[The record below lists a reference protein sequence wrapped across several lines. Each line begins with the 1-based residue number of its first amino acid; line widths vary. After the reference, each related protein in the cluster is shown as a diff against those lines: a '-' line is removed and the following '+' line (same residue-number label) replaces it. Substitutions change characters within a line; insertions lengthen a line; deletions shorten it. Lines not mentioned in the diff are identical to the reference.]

1 MEPKKLNRW
10 IENFKIEMETVQ
22 ITFDAFF
29 IKKKIDNYYNLQ
41 VDKEHNNLV
50 LEIIDGDELPNE
62 IVNRITDAYSRSK
75 PVQEEMENET

>member
-10 IENFKIEMETVQ
+10 IENFKIEIETVQ

>member
-10 IENFKIEMETVQ
+10 IENFKIEIETVQ

-29 IKKKIDNYYNLQ
+29 IKKKIDNHYNLQ

-50 LEIIDGDELPNE
+50 
-62 IVNRITDAYSRSK
+62 
-75 PVQEEMENET
+75 